1 MQCLGAPRWFAFSSL
16 HGQTCFG
23 PSRPKARRLGHL
35 EKFYTAWEE
44 VGKRAPK
51 HRALGPPAGKGKN
64 ARPGCHPP
72 WNSLHRWHF
81 ATIPLRGWLNFSQ
94 ARWRFPR
101 CRPGLTRRSGRPLTA
116 ANSELLNRP
125 GKGATM
131 LAGTMYHGLAAIR
144 YAEEHPERNGI
155 SQLQISE
162 EVLSAGKLLQEAHS
176 VTAAEDIKGAVLS
189 LLQYVANP
197 ESLENWRRTTILGA
211 HLYSTGQ
218 QVLQV
223 PQLRPVWLCASSFQI
238 FTKSILVKGHIFA
251 VNHDRKMLP
260 FRLSPPKSV
269 KGHICREPW

>member
-1 MQCLGAPRWFAFSSL
+1 MGRGGKKGA
-16 HGQTCFG
+16 
-23 PSRPKARRLGHL
+23 KAQSPW
-35 EKFYTAWEE
+35 TASQSPWTWS
-44 VGKRAPK
+44 
-51 HRALGPPAGKGKN
+51 GKGKN
-64 ARPGCHPP
+64 ARPG
-72 WNSLHRWHF
+72 
-81 ATIPLRGWLNFSQ
+81 AAIPLGTHYTVDIL
-94 ARWRFPR
+94 
-101 CRPGLTRRSGRPLTA
+101 RPYHSEDGSILVKRAGASRDADLVSPEGLAGRLTA

-125 GKGATM
+125 GKGVTM

-162 EVLSAGKLLQEAHS
+162 EVLSAGKLLQEAQHS